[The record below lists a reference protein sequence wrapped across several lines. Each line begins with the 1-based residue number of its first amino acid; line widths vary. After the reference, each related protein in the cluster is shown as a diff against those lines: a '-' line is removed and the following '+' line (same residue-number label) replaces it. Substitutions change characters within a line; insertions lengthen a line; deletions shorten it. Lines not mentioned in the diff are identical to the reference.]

1 MADTISGFNKAP
13 SNTLS
18 LRTAIVAR
26 EFRPLYRLITVE
38 QHVVVLG
45 YLVGLYLPNVL
56 EQFLQRG
63 AYDIGVAPRKPFR
76 LLPGLKDR
84 VGGTLR
90 GEVERADRS
99 GSPFNRFGTFSIT
112 QNSRS
117 SLISPPWSRAGTPQ
131 GIPQP

>member
-18 LRTAIVAR
+18 HRTGIVAR
-26 EFRPLYRLITVE
+26 EFRPLYTLILITVE

-56 EQFLQRG
+56 EQFLQRR

-76 LLPGLKDR
+76 LHPGLKDR

-90 GEVERADRS
+90 GGRARRQERV
-99 GSPFNRFGTFSIT
+99 
-112 QNSRS
+112 
-117 SLISPPWSRAGTPQ
+117 
-131 GIPQP
+131 